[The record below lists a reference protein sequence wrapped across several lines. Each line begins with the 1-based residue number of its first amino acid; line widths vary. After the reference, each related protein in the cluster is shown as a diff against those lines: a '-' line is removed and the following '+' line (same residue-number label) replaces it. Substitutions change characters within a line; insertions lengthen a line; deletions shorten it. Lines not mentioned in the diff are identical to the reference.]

1 MNLTANPKDFDLTRF
16 QLAGPQVMLGK
27 LARVK
32 VGDEVRLVQTRE
44 KPQLVFLIF
53 LTCRL

>member
-1 MNLTANPKDFDLTRF
+1 MNLTANPKDFDLIRF

-44 KPQLVFLIF
+44 RPQVVFLIF
-53 LTCRL
+53 LM